1 LLVEPNNSKQE
12 ETLFFDDYRSSV
24 WKNLSSEAKGHFKK
38 ADEKRKRTIRENSS
52 IQTYIISEKEPVI
65 LPDHNFIKNQSKLKD
80 IKEKKL
86 FSEKIDENI
95 PTQ

>member
-1 LLVEPNNSKQE
+1 MLVEPSKSKGE
-12 ETLFFDDYRSSV
+12 EALFFDDYSSSI

-52 IQTYIISEKEPVI
+52 IQTYIISEKEPI
-65 LPDHNFIKNQSKLKD
+65 KLSDHNFIKNQSKLEEM
-80 IKEKKL
+80 KEKNL
-86 FSEKIDENI
+86 SIEKIDENI